1 MVEPVAVEPVAID
14 ELAAAL
20 QLGSHELVSLVGGGG
35 KTTGLFELGR
45 QLAGTVVLTTTTK
58 MGRQRTDGHHVM
70 FSPSDSELADALAQ
84 HRTALAWRTDA
95 GQKAIGV
102 DPAVCD
108 RWFDLADHIVVEAD
122 GARRMPFTAPNPFEP
137 IVPSRTTMLIV
148 CVGAPALGRVIADQC
163 HRPMRVAALAGCS
176 PYQRLTPERLARV
189 LLSERGGRKG
199 LPPTSRFTVVVNQVD
214 PAERGFVD
222 ELADAVG
229 DRAALVAVQRFE
241 RSPASL

>member
-1 MVEPVAVEPVAID
+1 MVEPVAVEPVAVEPVAVEPVAID

-148 CVGAPALGRVIADQC
+148 CVGIYAWSVLRPGPIMGLQLDSWNGILELMQVNAFAEKRAP
-163 HRPMRVAALAGCS
+163 
-176 PYQRLTPERLARV
+176 E
-189 LLSERGGRKG
+189 
-199 LPPTSRFTVVVNQVD
+199 
-214 PAERGFVD
+214 AE
-222 ELADAVG
+222 
-229 DRAALVAVQRFE
+229 
-241 RSPASL
+241 